1 MEKKRGGASGS
12 VRAMKRKE
20 VGCCVGGSLPS
31 NMCEHFPVLT
41 ELSLSYNY
49 LEGPIPTDLHGC
61 KSIIGFDLASNRL
74 SGSIPKGIGN
84 LTTLQ
89 RLYLGY
95 NNLAGEI
102 PEEIGNLNQL
112 EILSSAN
119 NSLHGMIPIGLFN
132 ISSLNTI
139 GLSFNQ
145 LSGTLPSNLG
155 NMLPNLEVL
164 HIAVNLLEG
173 SIPRSISNSSKLQMI
188 GFTSNKFS
196 GPIPNSIGDL
206 RVLKVLNL
214 ADNHLTKEPSATE
227 LGFIDLLSNCINLRN
242 LDLRENPFDAT
253 LPRSIGNLST
263 SLIYLSIRSAKLK
276 GNIPIQIGNLK
287 KLQFLDFGDNDLT
300 GQIPT
305 TIGGLKE
312 LQILYLEE
320 NKLEGPFPNALCELT
335 NLGILSMGNNKISG
349 SIPKCIGNVL
359 SLREIGLSENRLSST
374 IPESLWNLK
383 DVLKLYLSHNSLIG
397 NLSSKISSF
406 RAITELELSNNLLL
420 GNLPIGIGDLLTLTY
435 LSLSHNGING
445 SIPDVFDKLVAL
457 EHLDLSSNNL
467 SGVLPKS
474 IEKLKFLT
482 FFNVSSNQLGGQI
495 LEGGQF
501 HNFTYES
508 FMSNKDF
515 CGAPWLNFPPC
526 PREKKSD
533 KKKSLIYVFI
543 SLAVIVAV
551 FVPIVIL
558 VLRKFQAQRD
568 KNLADPSLEADT
580 SMISYLELRRA
591 TNGFTEENLIGT
603 GGFGSVYKATLSNG
617 EVYAVKVFHSQHEG
631 AFTSFERECEV
642 LRNIRHRNIAK
653 VISSCSN
660 LDFKSLILQYMPNG
674 SLESWLYSN
683 ELFLDFLQRLDLMI
697 DVGCALEYLHHG
709 YTTPVVHCDLKP
721 SNVLIDS
728 DMVAHVTDFG
738 ISRLLGDNES
748 FLHTITLATFG
759 YMAPEYGTD
768 GLVSTKCDVYSF
780 GIMLLEV
787 FTRKKPSDEM
797 FNEGSSLRS
806 WVSDAA
812 SGSLFEVIDTT
823 ILQPDDE
830 FSNKKLQAANSL
842 IELGLNCSLESHD
855 RRPNMIEA
863 LATLKKIKRDL
874 I

>member
-1 MEKKRGGASGS
+1 MNNFGGRVPSSIGTLPKLQILLLRNNRFSEFIPPAIFNISTLEVIDLSHNNISGN
-12 VRAMKRKE
+12 
-20 VGCCVGGSLPS
+20 LPPYMCQKLPRLWGLFLSKNQITGELPPSMS
-31 NMCEHFPVLT
+31 NCSAL
-41 ELSLSYNY
+41 ELVSLSVNNF
-49 LEGPIPTDLHGC
+49 H
-61 KSIIGFDLASNRL
+61 
-74 SGSIPKGIGN
+74 GSIPK
-84 LTTLQ
+84 
-89 RLYLGY
+89 
-95 NNLAGEI
+95 
-102 PEEIGNLNQL
+102 EIGNLKRLQQL
-112 EILSSAN
+112 Y
-119 NSLHGMIPIGLFN
+119 
-132 ISSLNTI
+132 
-139 GLSFNQ
+139 
-145 LSGTLPSNLG
+145 LG
-155 NMLPNLEVL
+155 ANMLT
-164 HIAVNLLEG
+164 G
-173 SIPRSISNSSKLQMI
+173 SIPKSISNSSKLKMI
-188 GFTSNKFS
+188 ELHVNKFS
-196 GPIPNSIGDL
+196 GSIPKSMGDL
-206 RVLKVLNL
+206 RELEWLNL
-214 ADNHLTKEPSATE
+214 ENNYLTKESSTPE
-227 LGFIDLLSNCINLRN
+227 LEFIDSLTNCNNLRA
-242 LDLRENPFDAT
+242 LLLGENPLNAT
-253 LPRSIGNLST
+253 LPQSIGNLSVGLT
-263 SLIYLSIRSAKLK
+263 ILSIRSAKLK
-276 GNIPIQIGNLK
+276 GNIPIEIGNLK
-287 KLQFLDFGDNDLT
+287 NLQTLLFAKNDLT

-305 TIGGLKE
+305 TIGGLKK
-312 LQILYLEE
+312 LQRLYLEE
-320 NKLEGPFPNALCELT
+320 NKLQGPFPNALCELT

-359 SLREIGLSENRLSST
+359 SLREIDLSENRLSST
-374 IPESLWNLK
+374 IPESLWNLN
-383 DVLKLYLSHNSLIG
+383 VLKLYLSHNSLIG

-420 GNLPIGIGDLLTLTY
+420 GNFPIGIGDLLTLTY

-533 KKKSLIYVFI
+533 KKRSLMYVFI
-543 SLAVIVAV
+543 SLAVIVVV
-551 FVPIVIL
+551 FVPIIIL
-558 VLRKFQAQRD
+558 VLRKFRAQRD
-568 KNLADPSLEADT
+568 RNLADPLLEADT
-580 SMISYLELRRA
+580 SKISYLELRRA
-591 TNGFTEENLIGT
+591 TNGFSEENLIGT

-674 SLESWLYSN
+674 SLDSWLYSN

-728 DMVAHVTDFG
+728 DMVGHVTDFG

-748 FLHTITLATFG
+748 FLHTITLATIG

-768 GLVSTKCDVYSF
+768 GLVSTKCDMYSF

-823 ILQPDDE
+823 ILQQDDG
-830 FSNKKLQAANSL
+830 FSNKKLPASYAI
-842 IELGLNCSLESHD
+842 IELGLNCSLESQV
-855 RRPNMIEA
+855 RRPNMNEA
-863 LATLKKIKRDL
+863 LATLKKIKHDL